1 MITSNRIFSG
11 GWTTSQMLLMSCS
24 LITSSPSSSTIL
36 IANPSNNVEVGIFWW
51 EGEGKA
57 ITAVIVTHCAA
68 KLPILRAMAGRSPHH
83 DEERSYSV
91 DPHVP
96 TLWMEDKTSSL
107 RIRVIIWTLASDT
120 IRNDGGHLI
129 SP

>member
-24 LITSSPSSSTIL
+24 LITSSPSSSTVL

-83 DEERSYSV
+83 DEERSY
-91 DPHVP
+91 
-96 TLWMEDKTSSL
+96 TLLMEDTISSL
-107 RIRVIIWTLASDT
+107 KDQT
-120 IRNDGGHLI
+120 N
-129 SP
+129 